1 MSAGRA
7 CGILINVNPLRNP
20 NINYFKGWFFVTFQ
34 VAMNKSVFGV
44 ISDKKLILN
53 ALGEMV
59 RENLLGL
66 GRVFPELYI
75 DTVMVMPNH
84 VHVVLKIDSHDEKK
98 DLTYFIGR
106 FKSFTTNQY
115 HKLVKAGECV
125 DLGPRLWA
133 DNYYDNL
140 VSSHQE
146 LINVR
151 NYTLKN
157 PERWEDDRFG
167 AVTSFSV
174 GNLELLSS
182 SLVAFVASDTHDKW
196 GDEKPHVRAVRE
208 VSRTEAGDA
217 RYKAE
222 AGDARYKAEAG
233 EARYKAEAGD
243 ARYKAEAGEARY
255 KANLKE
261 LPLVST
267 FSSFEEQGALA
278 RRLEAKRPFV
288 WVDPAGIKAN
298 LPAPVKAACD
308 EGWGLV
314 ISPVASGT
322 GLNKQRAIW
331 CNRWVLKVA
340 ERIYVGTIK
349 KGGTLDTLLN
359 SYRG

>member
-1 MSAGRA
+1 MSAGGA
-7 CGILINVNPLRNP
+7 CGILVVVNPLRNP

-66 GRVFPELYI
+66 GRIFPEFYI
-75 DTVMVMPNH
+75 DTAMVMPNH

-115 HKLVKAGECV
+115 HKLMKAGECV
-125 DLGPRLWA
+125 DLGSRLWA
-133 DNYYDNL
+133 DNFYDNL
-140 VSSHQE
+140 VSTHQE

-151 NYTLKN
+151 NYALKN

-182 SLVAFVASDTHDKW
+182 SLMAFVASDTRDKW
-196 GDEKPHVRAVRE
+196 GEEKPHVRAVKLFCPRTA
-208 VSRTEAGDA
+208 SRTETGGA
-217 RYKAE
+217 RYEAE
-222 AGDARYKAEAG
+222 TGGYDN
-233 EARYKAEAGD
+233 EARQ
-243 ARYKAEAGEARY
+243 
-255 KANLKE
+255 KE

-288 WVDPAGIKAN
+288 WVDPSGIKAN
-298 LPAPVKAACD
+298 LPAPVRAACD

-349 KGGTLDTLLN
+349 KGGTLDTLL
-359 SYRG
+359 SSCRG

>member
-1 MSAGRA
+1 M
-7 CGILINVNPLRNP
+7 
-20 NINYFKGWFFVTFQ
+20 
-34 VAMNKSVFGV
+34 
-44 ISDKKLILN
+44 
-53 ALGEMV
+53 
-59 RENLLGL
+59 
-66 GRVFPELYI
+66 
-75 DTVMVMPNH
+75 
-84 VHVVLKIDSHDEKK
+84 
-98 DLTYFIGR
+98 
-106 FKSFTTNQY
+106 
-115 HKLVKAGECV
+115 KAGECV
-125 DLGPRLWA
+125 DLGSRLWA
-133 DNYYDNL
+133 DNFYDNL

-196 GDEKPHVRAVRE
+196 GEEKPHVRAVHE

-233 EARYKAEAGD
+233 DARYKAEAGD
-243 ARYKAEAGEARY
+243 ARYKAKAGDARY

-278 RRLEAKRPFV
+278 QRLEAKRPFV
-288 WVDPAGIKAN
+288 WVDPAGVRAN
-298 LPAPVKAACD
+298 LPASVKAACD

-349 KGGTLDTLLN
+349 KGGTLDTLLS
-359 SYRG
+359 SYMVAHLVRNKSLECARFRRYVAVAVDGVEQEVTRLTKGARTTETRYQLEAKVIAPNGISLSVMSERVRPPRD

>member
-1 MSAGRA
+1 M
-7 CGILINVNPLRNP
+7 NPLRNP

-53 ALGEMV
+53 ALGKMV

-66 GRVFPELYI
+66 GRIFGELYV
-75 DTVMVMPNH
+75 DTAMVMPNH

-133 DNYYDNL
+133 DNFYDNL

-146 LINVR
+146 LVNVR

-182 SLVAFVASDTHDKW
+182 SLVAFVASDTHDNW
-196 GDEKPHVRAVRE
+196 GEERPHVRAVKLFLP
-208 VSRTEAGDA
+208 RT
-217 RYKAE
+217 
-222 AGDARYKAEAG
+222 EAG
-233 EARYKAEAGD
+233 EARYKT
-243 ARYKAEAGEARY
+243 EAGEVRY
-255 KANLKE
+255 KTEAGEVRYTAHLKE

-288 WVDPAGIKAN
+288 WVDPAGIRAN

-331 CNRWVLKVA
+331 CNRWVLKVS
-340 ERIYVGTIK
+340 ERIYVGTIT
-349 KGGTLDTLLN
+349 KGGTLDTLLS

>member
-1 MSAGRA
+1 M
-7 CGILINVNPLRNP
+7 NPLRNP
-20 NINYFKGWFFVTFQ
+20 NINYFNGWFFLTFQ

-53 ALGEMV
+53 RLGEMV
-59 RENLLGL
+59 CENLVGL
-66 GRVFPELYI
+66 GRIFPELYI
-75 DTVMVMPNH
+75 DTAVVMPNH
-84 VHVVLKIDSHDEKK
+84 VHVVLKIDSHDDKK

-125 DLGPRLWA
+125 DLGTRLWA
-133 DNYYDNL
+133 DNFYDNL

-146 LINVR
+146 LVNVR

-167 AVTSFSV
+167 AVTTYRV
-174 GNLELLSS
+174 GNVELLSS
-182 SLVAFVASDTHDKW
+182 GLVAFVASDTHDNW
-196 GDEKPHVRAVRE
+196 GAERPHLRAVNLFRP
-208 VSRTEAGDA
+208 RT
-217 RYKAE
+217 
-222 AGDARYKAEAG
+222 EAG
-233 EARYKAEAGD
+233 EARYEANPPAQRQGD
-243 ARYKAEAGEARY
+243 NENTAR
-255 KANLKE
+255 LKE

-278 RRLEAKRPFV
+278 RRLGAKRPFV
-288 WVDPAGIKAN
+288 WVDPAGIKVN
-298 LPAPVKAACD
+298 LPASVKAACD
-308 EGWGLV
+308 EGWGLI

-340 ERIYVGTIK
+340 ERIYIGTIK
-349 KGGTLDTLLN
+349 KGGTLDTLLS

>member
-1 MSAGRA
+1 MTVVGGGA
-7 CGILINVNPLRNP
+7 CGILVNMNPLRNP

-59 RENLLGL
+59 REKLLGL
-66 GRVFPELYI
+66 GRIFGELYI
-75 DTVMVMPNH
+75 DTAMVMPNH

-125 DLGPRLWA
+125 DVGARLWA
-133 DNYYDNL
+133 DNFYDNL

-151 NYTLKN
+151 TYTLKN

-167 AVTSFSV
+167 AVTTYRV
-174 GNLELLSS
+174 GNVELLSS
-182 SLVAFVASDTHDKW
+182 GLVAFVASDTHDNW
-196 GDEKPHVRAVRE
+196 GEEKPHVRAVKLFYPRTA
-208 VSRTEAGDA
+208 SRTETGGA
-217 RYKAE
+217 RYEAE
-222 AGDARYKAEAG
+222 AGD
-233 EARYKAEAGD
+233 
-243 ARYKAEAGEARY
+243 ARY

-267 FSSFEEQGALA
+267 FSSFEERGALS

-288 WVDPAGIKAN
+288 WVDPSGIKAN
-298 LPAPVKAACD
+298 LPPLVKTACD
-308 EGWGLV
+308 DGWGLV

-349 KGGTLDTLLN
+349 KGGTLDTLLS

>member
-1 MSAGRA
+1 M
-7 CGILINVNPLRNP
+7 NPLRNP
-20 NINYFKGWFFVTFQ
+20 NINYYRGWFFVTFQ
-34 VAMNKSVFGV
+34 AAMNKSVFGV
-44 ISDKKLILN
+44 IADKKLILN

-66 GRVFPELYI
+66 GRIFSELYI
-75 DTVMVMPNH
+75 DTAMVMPNH
-84 VHVVLKIDSHDEKK
+84 IHVVLKIDSHDKRK
-98 DLTYFIGR
+98 DLAYFIGR

-125 DLGPRLWA
+125 DLGARLWA
-133 DNYYDNL
+133 ENFYDNL

-167 AVTSFSV
+167 SVTSFSF

-182 SLVAFVASDTHDKW
+182 SLVAFVASDTRDKW
-196 GDEKPHVRAVRE
+196 GEEKPHVREVRE
-208 VSRTEAGDA
+208 VVDSHG
-217 RYKAE
+217 
-222 AGDARYKAEAG
+222 G
-233 EARYKAEAGD
+233 ESGTIKESS
-243 ARYKAEAGEARY
+243 
-255 KANLKE
+255 LKE

-267 FSSFEEQGALA
+267 FSSFEEQGALV
-278 RRLEAKRPFV
+278 RRLEAKQPFV

-298 LPAPVKAACD
+298 LPAAVKAACD

-340 ERIYVGTIK
+340 ERIFVGTIT
-349 KGGTLDTLLN
+349 KGGTLDTLLCP
-359 SYRG
+359 YRG

>member
-1 MSAGRA
+1 
-7 CGILINVNPLRNP
+7 
-20 NINYFKGWFFVTFQ
+20 
-34 VAMNKSVFGV
+34 MNKSVFGV
-44 ISDKKLILN
+44 IADKKLILN

-66 GRVFPELYI
+66 GRIFHELYI
-75 DTVMVMPNH
+75 DTAMVMPNH

-133 DNYYDNL
+133 DNFYDNL

-167 AVTSFSV
+167 AVTSFSL
-174 GNLELLSS
+174 GNLELLSC
-182 SLVAFVASDTHDKW
+182 SLVAFVASDTRDKW
-196 GDEKPHVRAVRE
+196 GEEKPYVRAVRE
-208 VSRTEAGDA
+208 ISRTETGEA
-217 RYKAE
+217 RYKT
-222 AGDARYKAEAG
+222 EAG
-233 EARYKAEAGD
+233 EARYKAEAGET
-243 ARYKAEAGEARY
+243 RHE
-255 KANLKE
+255 ANLKE

-298 LPAPVKAACD
+298 LSAPVKAACD

-349 KGGTLDTLLN
+349 KGGTLDALLS

>member
-1 MSAGRA
+1 MAIVGGGVVWYTIA
-7 CGILINVNPLRNP
+7 MNPLRNP

-66 GRVFPELYI
+66 GRIFAELYI
-75 DTVMVMPNH
+75 DTAMVMPNH

-98 DLTYFIGR
+98 DLAYFIGR

-125 DLGPRLWA
+125 DLGTRLWA
-133 DNYYDNL
+133 DNFYDNL
-140 VSSHQE
+140 VSTHQE

-182 SLVAFVASDTHDKW
+182 SLVAFVASDTHDNW
-196 GDEKPHVRAVRE
+196 GAERPHVRAVKLLSTRP
-208 VSRTEAGDA
+208 EAGGP
-217 RYKAE
+217 RYEAE
-222 AGDARYKAEAG
+222 TEGPRYEAETG
-233 EARYKAEAGD
+233 GPRYEAETGGPRYEAHQ
-243 ARYKAEAGEARY
+243 
-255 KANLKE
+255 KE
-261 LPLVST
+261 RPLVST
-267 FSSFEEQGALA
+267 FSSFEERGALA
-278 RRLEAKRPFV
+278 RRLEARRPFV
-288 WVDPAGIKAN
+288 WVDPAGIKAY
-298 LPAPVKAACD
+298 LPASVKTACD

-322 GLNKQRAIW
+322 A
-331 CNRWVLKVA
+331 
-340 ERIYVGTIK
+340 
-349 KGGTLDTLLN
+349 
-359 SYRG
+359 

>member
-1 MSAGRA
+1 
-7 CGILINVNPLRNP
+7 
-20 NINYFKGWFFVTFQ
+20 
-34 VAMNKSVFGV
+34 MNKSVFGV

-66 GRVFPELYI
+66 GQIFAELYI
-75 DTVMVMPNH
+75 DTAMVMPNH
-84 VHVVLKIDSHDEKK
+84 VHVVLKIDSRDEKK
-98 DLTYFIGR
+98 DLAYFIGR

-125 DLGPRLWA
+125 DLGSRLWA
-133 DNYYDNL
+133 DNFYDNL

-196 GDEKPHVRAVRE
+196 GEERPHVRTVRE

-217 RYKAE
+217 RYT
-222 AGDARYKAEAG
+222 AEAG
-233 EARYKAEAGD
+233 E

-298 LPAPVKAACD
+298 LPVPVKAACD

-349 KGGTLDTLLN
+349 KGGTLDTLLI

>member
-1 MSAGRA
+1 MSAGGA
-7 CGILINVNPLRNP
+7 CGILVVVNPLRNP

-66 GRVFPELYI
+66 GRIFAELYI
-75 DTVMVMPNH
+75 DTAMVMPNH

-133 DNYYDNL
+133 DNFYDKL

-182 SLVAFVASDTHDKW
+182 PLVAFVASDTHDKW
-196 GDEKPHVRAVRE
+196 GEEKPHVRAVHE

-217 RYKAE
+217 RYEAE
-222 AGDARYKAEAG
+222 TGGYDN
-233 EARYKAEAGD
+233 EARQ
-243 ARYKAEAGEARY
+243 
-255 KANLKE
+255 KE

-298 LPAPVKAACD
+298 LSALVKAACD

-349 KGGTLDTLLN
+349 KGGTLDTLLGA
-359 SYRG
+359 YRG

>member
-1 MSAGRA
+1 M
-7 CGILINVNPLRNP
+7 NPLRNP

-44 ISDKKLILN
+44 IADKKLILN
-53 ALGEMV
+53 TLGEMV

-66 GRVFPELYI
+66 GRIFPELYI
-75 DTVMVMPNH
+75 DTAMVMPNH

-125 DLGPRLWA
+125 DLGSRLWA
-133 DNYYDNL
+133 DNFYDNL

-174 GNLELLSS
+174 GNLELLSC
-182 SLVAFVASDTHDKW
+182 SLVAFVASDTHDNW
-196 GDEKPHVRAVRE
+196 GVEKPHVRAVKLFY
-208 VSRTEAGDA
+208 SRTEAGGA
-217 RYKAE
+217 RYKT
-222 AGDARYKAEAG
+222 EAG
-233 EARYKAEAGD
+233 EARF
-243 ARYKAEAGEARY
+243 EAR
-255 KANLKE
+255 LKE

-298 LPAPVKAACD
+298 LPASVKIACD

-340 ERIYVGTIK
+340 ERIYIGTIK
-349 KGGTLDTLLN
+349 KGGTLDTLL
-359 SYRG
+359 SSSRGR

>member
-1 MSAGRA
+1 M
-7 CGILINVNPLRNP
+7 NPLRNT

-66 GRVFPELYI
+66 GRIFTELYI
-75 DTVMVMPNH
+75 DTAMVMPNH
-84 VHVVLKIDSHDEKK
+84 VHVVLKIDSRDGRK
-98 DLTYFIGR
+98 DLAYFIGR

-115 HKLVKAGECV
+115 HKFVKAGECV
-125 DLGPRLWA
+125 DLGSRLWA
-133 DNYYDNL
+133 DNFYDNL

-167 AVTSFSV
+167 AVTTYRV
-174 GNLELLSS
+174 GNVELLSS
-182 SLVAFVASDTHDKW
+182 GLVAFVASDTHDKW
-196 GDEKPHVRAVRE
+196 GEERPHVREVHE
-208 VSRTEAGDA
+208 VSRTEAGGPRYEAGA
-217 RYKAE
+217 RYEAE
-222 AGDARYKAEAG
+222 DGRPAYRQGSDDGAAR
-233 EARYKAEAGD
+233 
-243 ARYKAEAGEARY
+243 
-255 KANLKE
+255 LKE

-278 RRLEAKRPFV
+278 MRLAAKRPFV

-298 LPAPVKAACD
+298 LPVSVKTACA

-349 KGGTLDTLLN
+349 KGGTLDTLLGA
-359 SYRG
+359 YRG

>member
-7 CGILINVNPLRNP
+7 CGILVVVNPLRNP

-44 ISDKKLILN
+44 ISDKRLILN
-53 ALGEMV
+53 ALGEMI

-66 GRVFPELYI
+66 GRIFPELYI
-75 DTVMVMPNH
+75 DTAMVMPNH
-84 VHVVLKIDSHDEKK
+84 IHVVLKIDSHDEKK
-98 DLTYFIGR
+98 DLAYFIGR
-106 FKSFTTNQY
+106 FKSFTTNRY

-125 DLGPRLWA
+125 DLGSRLWA
-133 DNYYDNL
+133 DNFYDNL
-140 VSSHQE
+140 VSTHQE

-174 GNLELLSS
+174 GNLELLNS
-182 SLVAFVASDTHDKW
+182 SLMAFVASDTHDKW
-196 GDEKPHVRAVRE
+196 GEEKPHVRAVKLILP
-208 VSRTEAGDA
+208 RT
-217 RYKAE
+217 
-222 AGDARYKAEAG
+222 EAG
-233 EARYKAEAGD
+233 EARYKAEAGKTRYE
-243 ARYKAEAGEARY
+243 AEAGEVRYKAEAGEVRY
-255 KANLKE
+255 EASLKE

-278 RRLEAKRPFV
+278 RRLEARRPFV
-288 WVDPAGIKAN
+288 WVDPSGIKAN

-349 KGGTLDTLLN
+349 KGGTLDTLL
-359 SYRG
+359 SSCRG

>member
-1 MSAGRA
+1 M
-7 CGILINVNPLRNP
+7 NPLRNP

-44 ISDKKLILN
+44 IADKKLILN
-53 ALGEMV
+53 VLGEMV

-66 GRVFPELYI
+66 GRIFPELYI
-75 DTVMVMPNH
+75 DTAMVMPNH

-98 DLTYFIGR
+98 DLAYFIGR

-115 HKLVKAGECV
+115 HKLVKAGECI
-125 DLGPRLWA
+125 DLGSRLWA
-133 DNYYDNL
+133 DNFYDNL

-167 AVTSFSV
+167 AVTSFSL

-196 GDEKPHVRAVRE
+196 GVEKPRVRAIQEWGPHGGVPGTITAEER
-208 VSRTEAGDA
+208 A
-217 RYKAE
+217 RS
-222 AGDARYKAEAG
+222 
-233 EARYKAEAGD
+233 
-243 ARYKAEAGEARY
+243 
-255 KANLKE
+255 KE

-267 FSSFEEQGALA
+267 FSSFEEQGALT

-298 LPAPVKAACD
+298 LPAPVKMACD

-314 ISPVASGT
+314 ISPVATGT

-349 KGGTLDTLLN
+349 KGGTLDTLLS

>member
-1 MSAGRA
+1 M
-7 CGILINVNPLRNP
+7 NPLRNP

-44 ISDKKLILN
+44 ISDEKLILN

-59 RENLLGL
+59 RENLLAL
-66 GRVFPELYI
+66 GRIFGELYI
-75 DTVMVMPNH
+75 DTAMVMPNH

-98 DLTYFIGR
+98 DLPYFIGR

-115 HKLVKAGECV
+115 HKLVTAGECV

-133 DNYYDNL
+133 DNFYDNL

-174 GNLELLSS
+174 GNIELLSS
-182 SLVAFVASDTHDKW
+182 PLVAFVASDTHDNW
-196 GDEKPHVRAVRE
+196 GAEKPHVRSVKLFL
-208 VSRTEAGDA
+208 SRMVPHTEEGDP

-222 AGDARYKAEAG
+222 AGAARFEAAEAG
-233 EARYKAEAGD
+233 AARYEARVKG
-243 ARYKAEAGEARY
+243 
-255 KANLKE
+255 

-267 FSSFEEQGALA
+267 YSSFEEQGALA
-278 RRLEAKRPFV
+278 RRLETKRPFV
-288 WVDPAGIKAN
+288 WVDPAGIRAR
-298 LPAPVKAACD
+298 LPASVKAACD

-314 ISPVASGT
+314 ISPVVSGT

-349 KGGTLDTLLN
+349 KGGTLDTLLG
-359 SYRG
+359 SYRR

>member
-1 MSAGRA
+1 M
-7 CGILINVNPLRNP
+7 NPLRNP
-20 NINYFKGWFFVTFQ
+20 NINYLRGWFFVTFQ

-66 GRVFPELYI
+66 GRIFPELHI
-75 DTVMVMPNH
+75 DTAMVMPNH
-84 VHVVLKIDSHDEKK
+84 VHVVLKIDSHDDKK
-98 DLTYFIGR
+98 DLAYFIGR

-115 HKLVKAGECV
+115 HKMLKTGACV
-125 DLGPRLWA
+125 DVGPRLWS
-133 DNYYDNL
+133 DNFYDNL
-140 VSSHQE
+140 VSEHQE

-174 GNLELLSS
+174 GNTELLNGP
-182 SLVAFVASDTHDKW
+182 LVAFVASDTHDKW
-196 GDEKPHVRAVRE
+196 GEEKPRVRDVRLFF
-208 VSRTEAGDA
+208 SRPARPEAAPARPEAGGP
-217 RYKAE
+217 RYKTGTE
-222 AGDARYKAEAG
+222 HGRGVYD
-233 EARYKAEAGD
+233 
-243 ARYKAEAGEARY
+243 
-255 KANLKE
+255 NLKE

-298 LPAPVKAACD
+298 LPARIKAACD

-340 ERIYVGTIK
+340 GRIYVGTIK
-349 KGGTLDTLLN
+349 KGGTLDTLLS

>member
-1 MSAGRA
+1 M
-7 CGILINVNPLRNP
+7 NPLRNP
-20 NINYFKGWFFVTFQ
+20 NINYYRGWFFVTFQ
-34 VAMNKSVFGV
+34 AAMNKSVFGV
-44 ISDKKLILN
+44 IADKKLILN

-66 GRVFPELYI
+66 GRIFSELYI
-75 DTVMVMPNH
+75 DTAMVMPNH
-84 VHVVLKIDSHDEKK
+84 IHVVLKIDSLDERK
-98 DLTYFIGR
+98 DLSYFIGR

-115 HKLVKAGECV
+115 HKLVRAGECV
-125 DLGPRLWA
+125 DLGSRLWA
-133 DNYYDNL
+133 DNFYDNL
-140 VSSHQE
+140 VSNHQE

-167 AVTSFSV
+167 AVTSFSL
-174 GNLELLSS
+174 GNLELLSC
-182 SLVAFVASDTHDKW
+182 SLVAFVASDTRDKW
-196 GDEKPHVRAVRE
+196 GEEKPHVRKVE
-208 VSRTEAGDA
+208 LFFPRTEAG
-217 RYKAE
+217 E
-222 AGDARYKAEAG
+222 ARYKAEAG
-233 EARYKAEAGD
+233 EARYKT
-243 ARYKAEAGEARY
+243 EAGEARY
-255 KANLKE
+255 KAETGEARYKAGAGEARYKAEAGCENAARLKE

-278 RRLEAKRPFV
+278 RRLDAKRPFV

-298 LPAPVKAACD
+298 LPASVKAACD

-314 ISPVASGT
+314 ISPVATGT

-349 KGGTLDTLLN
+349 KGGTLDALL
-359 SYRG
+359 SSCRG

>member
-1 MSAGRA
+1 M
-7 CGILINVNPLRNP
+7 NPLRNP

-66 GRVFPELYI
+66 GRIFGELYI
-75 DTVMVMPNH
+75 DTAMVMPNH

-125 DLGPRLWA
+125 DIGSRLWA
-133 DNYYDNL
+133 DNFYDNL

-167 AVTSFSV
+167 AVTTYRV
-174 GNLELLSS
+174 GNVELLSS
-182 SLVAFVASDTHDKW
+182 GLVAFVASDTHDKW
-196 GDEKPHVRAVRE
+196 GEEKPHVRAVHE

-217 RYKAE
+217 RYKA
-222 AGDARYKAEAG
+222 GTG
-233 EARYKAEAGD
+233 EARYGTGT
-243 ARYKAEAGEARY
+243 GEARY
-255 KANLKE
+255 EANLKE

-340 ERIYVGTIK
+340 ERIYIGTVK
-349 KGGTLDTLLN
+349 KGGTLDTLLS

>member
-1 MSAGRA
+1 M
-7 CGILINVNPLRNP
+7 NPLRNP
-20 NINYFKGWFFVTFQ
+20 NINYYRGWFFVTFQ
-34 VAMNKSVFGV
+34 AAMNKSVFGV
-44 ISDKKLILN
+44 IADKKLILN

-66 GRVFPELYI
+66 GRIFSELYI
-75 DTVMVMPNH
+75 DTAMVMPNH
-84 VHVVLKIDSHDEKK
+84 IHVVLKIDSLDERK
-98 DLTYFIGR
+98 DLSYFIGR

-125 DLGPRLWA
+125 DLGSRLWA
-133 DNYYDNL
+133 DNFYDNL
-140 VSSHQE
+140 VSNHQE

-167 AVTSFSV
+167 AVTSFSL
-174 GNLELLSS
+174 GNLELLSC
-182 SLVAFVASDTHDKW
+182 SLVAFVASDTRDKW
-196 GDEKPHVRAVRE
+196 GEEKPHVRKVE
-208 VSRTEAGDA
+208 LFFPRTESGEA
-217 RYKAE
+217 RYKAG
-222 AGDARYKAEAG
+222 AGEARYKAEAG
-233 EARYKAEAGD
+233 EARYE
-243 ARYKAEAGEARY
+243 
-255 KANLKE
+255 ANLKE

-278 RRLEAKRPFV
+278 RRLDARRPFV

-298 LPAPVKAACD
+298 LPASVKAACD

-314 ISPVASGT
+314 ISPVATGT

-349 KGGTLDTLLN
+349 KGGTLDTLL
-359 SYRG
+359 SSCRG

>member
-1 MSAGRA
+1 M
-7 CGILINVNPLRNP
+7 NPLRNP

-53 ALGEMV
+53 ALGKMV

-66 GRVFPELYI
+66 GRIFGELYV
-75 DTVMVMPNH
+75 DTAMVMPNH
-84 VHVVLKIDSHDEKK
+84 VHVVLKIDSHNEKK

-133 DNYYDNL
+133 DNFYDNL

-146 LINVR
+146 LVNVR

-182 SLVAFVASDTHDKW
+182 SLVAFVASDTHDNW
-196 GDEKPHVRAVRE
+196 GEERPHVRAVKLFLPR
-208 VSRTEAGDA
+208 AGQ
-217 RYKAE
+217 
-222 AGDARYKAEAG
+222 
-233 EARYKAEAGD
+233 
-243 ARYKAEAGEARY
+243 
-255 KANLKE
+255 
-261 LPLVST
+261 S
-267 FSSFEEQGALA
+267 
-278 RRLEAKRPFV
+278 
-288 WVDPAGIKAN
+288 
-298 LPAPVKAACD
+298 
-308 EGWGLV
+308 GL
-314 ISPVASGT
+314 
-322 GLNKQRAIW
+322 R
-331 CNRWVLKVA
+331 
-340 ERIYVGTIK
+340 
-349 KGGTLDTLLN
+349 
-359 SYRG
+359 

>member
-1 MSAGRA
+1 
-7 CGILINVNPLRNP
+7 
-20 NINYFKGWFFVTFQ
+20 
-34 VAMNKSVFGV
+34 MNKTVFGV
-44 ISDKKLILN
+44 IADKKLILN

-66 GRVFPELYI
+66 GRIFPELYI
-75 DTVMVMPNH
+75 DTAMVMPNH

-98 DLTYFIGR
+98 DLTYYIGR

-125 DLGPRLWA
+125 DLGSRLWA
-133 DNYYDNL
+133 DNFYDNL

-182 SLVAFVASDTHDKW
+182 SLVAFVASDTRDNW
-196 GDEKPHVRAVRE
+196 GAERPHVRAVKLFR
-208 VSRTEAGDA
+208 SR
-217 RYKAE
+217 AE
-222 AGDARYKAEAG
+222 ADPPAQRQGSYDSAAH
-233 EARYKAEAGD
+233 
-243 ARYKAEAGEARY
+243 
-255 KANLKE
+255 LKE

-267 FSSFEEQGALA
+267 FSSLEEQGALA

-298 LPAPVKAACD
+298 LPTPVKAACG

-314 ISPVASGT
+314 ISPVATGT

-340 ERIYVGTIK
+340 EQIYVGTIK
-349 KGGTLDTLLN
+349 KGGTLDTLLS